1 MSPDLAL
8 SVDGVGKHFRT
19 FGSSF
24 DKMLEYLSFGLVSR
38 HRTFHALKGVS
49 FEVRR
54 GECVG
59 ILGTNGSGK
68 STILQIIAGTMRP
81 TAGTV
86 SVRGVVAA
94 LLELGAGFSP
104 DFTGRENALLNAR
117 LLGCDEEGAQR
128 ALASIEAFADI
139 GDHILQPV
147 RTYSSGMYVRLA
159 FAVAA
164 AVEPDVFIVDEAL
177 AVGDHAFQAKCF
189 TRLRELRER
198 GTTILFVS
206 HDLQSVCDFCDR
218 AIWMDRGAVRAA
230 GDTKQVVDAYLTSL
244 RARGSQPSG
253 PMPCTPPPLL
263 TRDQRSADLRSVGPR
278 SGGGRLKIVEV
289 AVVASDPDPVTP
301 PVDAKRPFD
310 LVFTLEAGAAVARAN
325 VWFRI
330 AHLRG
335 TTFMTAGSV
344 ANGFDPGPL
353 ETGDRVTVVF
363 RMTLPIHHGIY
374 AVGAYATDA
383 AAERADE
390 VLDGMET
397 AFFLDVARHGGP
409 LATHLLDLPAPA
421 TGKVQRG
428 RPARQTIPSELGA
441 VA

>member
-8 SVDGVGKHFRT
+8 SVDGVAKRFRT
-19 FGSSF
+19 FGSSL
-24 DKMLEYLSFGLVSR
+24 DKMLEYLSFGLVRR
-38 HRTFHALKGVS
+38 HRTFHALNGVS

-68 STILQIIAGTMRP
+68 STILQIVAGTMRP

-86 SVRGVVAA
+86 SVRGRVAA

-117 LLGCDEEGAQR
+117 LLGCDEEEAQR
-128 ALASIEAFADI
+128 ALSRIEAFADI
-139 GDHILQPV
+139 GDHIMQPV

-189 TRLRELRER
+189 ARLRELRDR

-218 AIWMDRGAVRAA
+218 AVWMDRGAVRAE

-244 RARGSQPSG
+244 RARNSRSAG
-253 PMPCTPPPLL
+253 PVPCAPPPLL
-263 TRDQRSADLRSVGPR
+263 TRDQRSADLRGVGPR
-278 SGGGRLKIVEV
+278 SGNGRLKIVGVEV
-289 AVVASDPDPVTP
+289 RGSDPDPLSP

-310 LVFTLEAGAAVARAN
+310 LVFTVEAGGAVARPN

-353 ETGDRVTVVF
+353 ETGDRITVGF

-383 AAERADE
+383 AAERADD

-397 AFFLDVARHGGP
+397 AFFLDVARHAGAP
-409 LATHLLDLPAPA
+409 ASHLLDLPAPA
-421 TGKVQRG
+421 TGSVQRG
-428 RPARQTIPSELGA
+428 RSQQPSPSVLGA